1 MLEQQFTSLLE
12 QYDGT
17 EAPDMRF
24 GISGLSPEQIIKLP
38 IETVNENDGTCSI
51 CLDTFKDQEKARV
64 MPCSHKYHLLCID
77 KWLMQH
83 SSCPLCKVECI
94 LN

>member
-12 QYDGT
+12 QYNGT

-38 IETVNENDGTCSI
+38 IENVNENDGTCSI
-51 CLDTFKDQEKARV
+51 CLDTFKDLEKARV

-83 SSCPLCKVECI
+83 SSCPLCKVECV